1 MRKCW
6 VTGVSGEEQDDVTL
20 QVSADIKGELMLH
33 VIATG
38 PGQLFVDGRLMTSWR
53 RPCTLHQVRASLLTK
68 VIAVFIDI
76 TGDSTALGLS
86 VVNTTV
92 SPTNQWL
99 CTQREVVA
107 DWAKRPVI
115 TFTDQPIANV
125 LLRNVTCPQPKV
137 PYGDNSNNKT
147 CQQTTQ
153 VQRSSQKNSVQL
165 HCRSTLTRPVQTVLT
180 R

>member
-1 MRKCW
+1 
-6 VTGVSGEEQDDVTL
+6 
-20 QVSADIKGELMLH
+20 
-33 VIATG
+33 
-38 PGQLFVDGRLMTSWR
+38 
-53 RPCTLHQVRASLLTK
+53 VRASLFTK

-137 PYGDNSNNKT
+137 PYGDNSNNNNR
-147 CQQTTQ
+147 QQTTQ
-153 VQRSSQKNSVQL
+153 VQRSSRKNSVQL
-165 HCRSTLTRPVQTVLT
+165 HCRSTLTRPAQTALSAVKHKRIFCSLIRIQLFWST
-180 R
+180 FIDIFNDCR